1 MGGEG
6 GRSEKVMIF
15 ILIVNTEK
23 VRLELKALPP
33 TSPERKCSINISVL
47 KNERIGFYPIKFNNL
62 QRACLNAREAGGLG
76 RPFQGPLQGNT
87 FLCSGRNKPEQ
98 SKAAFLS

>member
-1 MGGEG
+1 MGGEV

-33 TSPERKCSINISVL
+33 TSPERKCSISISVL

-62 QRACLNAREAGGLG
+62 QRACLNAREAGWAGPPLPRASSG
-76 RPFQGPLQGNT
+76 EHIPLQWQ
-87 FLCSGRNKPEQ
+87 K
-98 SKAAFLS
+98 